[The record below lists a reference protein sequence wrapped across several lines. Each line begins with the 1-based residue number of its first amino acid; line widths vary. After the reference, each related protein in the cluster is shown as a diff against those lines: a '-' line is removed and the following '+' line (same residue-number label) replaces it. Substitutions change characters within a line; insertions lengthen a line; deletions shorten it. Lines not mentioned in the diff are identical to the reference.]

1 MTKLIR
7 VIDMETTGFPPSAG
21 IIELGWTDVHATF
34 DTDENGKIFLAD
46 HSVSM
51 WQSELTNPGMPIE
64 TAAKAEHHIIEED
77 LIGRRHPQEVLQ
89 ELIPG
94 VDYFVSHNVKFEQEF
109 FQPPVPWICTLK
121 LAYRLCPNAPN
132 HKNQTLRYFLN
143 TPVNRRFAQPSH
155 RAGPD
160 SYVTAHTLA
169 KFLTANIPLETFV
182 RWTEEPARFPRC
194 PIGSKEKGKLWS
206 EVDMGF
212 LLWCT
217 RQPAMDPDIL
227 ANVKLELN
235 KRRGQV

>member
-1 MTKLIR
+1 MLIR
-7 VIDMETTGFPPSAG
+7 VIDTETTGFPPSAG
-21 IIELGWTDVHATF
+21 IVEIGWTNVHATF
-34 DTDENGKIFLAD
+34 ALNDEGKPYLAA

-64 TAAKAEHHIIEED
+64 IAARAEHHISDED
-77 LIGRRHPQEVLQ
+77 LIGCRHPNEVLQ
-89 ELIPG
+89 ELTPG
-94 VDYFVSHNVKFEQEF
+94 VDYFAAHNVKFEQEF
-109 FQPPVPWICTLK
+109 FTPPVPWICTLK

-132 HKNQTLRYFLN
+132 HKNQTLRYFLK
-143 TPVNRRFAQPSH
+143 TPVNRKDASPAH

-169 KFLTANIPLETFV
+169 KFLTSNIPPEVFA

-194 PIGSKEKGKLWS
+194 PIGQKEKGKPWS

-217 RQPAMDPDIL
+217 RQASMDPDIL
-227 ANVKLELN
+227 ANVHLELN
-235 KRRGQV
+235 RRRGK